1 MERGIVLPWRQVARI
16 ALNSF
21 RVRFYRSVITVSVLT
36 LSITF
41 VVYILEGYEL
51 TNSGL
56 AHMSEAGKNQV
67 ISGGLEL
74 TDGRLGISA
83 REIWLAILSLLVCV
97 TGILN
102 AHLIAVTER
111 FREIGTLKCLGALN
125 SIILKIFLLEA
136 TYQGVMAGIAGGV
149 LGVAAAILS
158 ALVDNGVV
166 TVAYFPFGQTAAV
179 LGYSLLFSVFLSV
192 LGVSYPA
199 LIAAR
204 MRPSEAMR
212 SEQ

>member
-21 RVRFYRSVITVSVLT
+21 RVRFYRSVITVSVLA

-51 TNSGL
+51 SNSGL

-67 ISGGLEL
+67 IPGGLEL

-166 TVAYFPFGQTAAV
+166 AVAYFPFGQTAAV

-204 MRPSEAMR
+204 MHPSEAMR
-212 SEQ
+212 SEE

>member
-166 TVAYFPFGQTAAV
+166 AVAYFPFGQTAAV

>member
-21 RVRFYRSVITVSVLT
+21 RVRFYRSVITVSVLA

-51 TNSGL
+51 SNSGL

-67 ISGGLEL
+67 IPGGLEF

-83 REIWLAILSLLVCV
+83 REIWLAFLSLLVCV

-166 TVAYFPFGQTAAV
+166 AVAYFPFGQTAAV

-212 SEQ
+212 SEE

>member
-21 RVRFYRSVITVSVLT
+21 KVRFYRSVITVSVLT

-51 TNSGL
+51 SNSTL
-56 AHMSEAGKNQV
+56 AHMNAAGKNQV

-158 ALVDNGVV
+158 ALIDNGVV
-166 TVAYFPFGQTAAV
+166 AVAYFPFGQTAAV

-212 SEQ
+212 SEE

>member
-21 RVRFYRSVITVSVLT
+21 KVRFYRSVITVSVLT

-56 AHMSEAGKNQV
+56 AHMGEAGKNQV

-136 TYQGVMAGIAGGV
+136 TYQGVMAGIAGGI
-149 LGVAAAILS
+149 LGVTAAILS
-158 ALVDNGVV
+158 ALVDNGVMA
-166 TVAYFPFGQTAAV
+166 VAYFPFVQTAAV
-179 LGYSLLFSVFLSV
+179 IGFSLLFSVFLSV

>member
-21 RVRFYRSVITVSVLT
+21 RVRFFRSLITVSVLT

-51 TNSGL
+51 SNSTL
-56 AHMSEAGKNQV
+56 AHTNAAGGNQV

-136 TYQGVMAGIAGGV
+136 TYQGVMAGIGGGF

-158 ALVDNGVV
+158 ALIDNGFVS
-166 TVAYFPFGQTAAV
+166 VAYFPFAQTGAV
-179 LGYSLLFSVFLSV
+179 MGCALLFSVFLSV

>member
-21 RVRFYRSVITVSVLT
+21 RVRFFRSLITVSVLT

-41 VVYILEGYEL
+41 VVYIVEGYEL
-51 TNSGL
+51 SNSAL
-56 AHMSEAGKNQV
+56 THIDSTDKNNV
-67 ISGGLEL
+67 ISAGLEL

-83 REIWLAILSLLVCV
+83 KEIWLAILSLLVCV

-125 SIILKIFLLEA
+125 SIILKIFFLEA
-136 TYQGVMAGIAGGV
+136 AYQGVMAGIAGGV

-158 ALVDNGVV
+158 ALVDNGVKA
-166 TVAYFPFGQTAAV
+166 VAYFPFGQTAAV
-179 LGYSLLFSVFLSV
+179 IGCSLLFSVFLSV

-199 LIAAR
+199 LIAAG

-212 SEQ
+212 SEE

>member
-1 MERGIVLPWRQVARI
+1 MSYRTLPLRI
-16 ALNSF
+16 LNS
-21 RVRFYRSVITVSVLT
+21 
-36 LSITF
+36 
-41 VVYILEGYEL
+41 
-51 TNSGL
+51 
-56 AHMSEAGKNQV
+56 ADKNNV
-67 ISGGLEL
+67 ISAGLEL

-83 REIWLAILSLLVCV
+83 KEIWLAILSLLVCV

-125 SIILKIFLLEA
+125 SIILKIFFLEA
-136 TYQGVMAGIAGGV
+136 AYQGVMAGIAGGV

-158 ALVDNGVV
+158 ALVDNGVKA
-166 TVAYFPFGQTAAV
+166 VAYFPFGQTAAV
-179 LGYSLLFSVFLSV
+179 IGCSLLFSVFLSV

-212 SEQ
+212 SEE

>member
-21 RVRFYRSVITVSVLT
+21 KVRFFRSLITVSVLT

-51 TNSGL
+51 SNSTL

-83 REIWLAILSLLVCV
+83 KEIWLAILSLLVCV

-136 TYQGVMAGIAGGV
+136 AYQGVMAGIAGGI
-149 LGVAAAILS
+149 LGIAAAILS

-166 TVAYFPFGQTAAV
+166 AVAYFPFGQTAAV
-179 LGYSLLFSVFLSV
+179 IGYALLFSVFLSV